1 LRPGDGA
8 VTIPFPRGLKMKA
21 TTLLEHQHRN
31 LRELCDAVE
40 MGSAAMR
47 VSLLPQLAG
56 DLAAHIAV
64 EEQVFYPV
72 ACAALH
78 DDDWLETFRARRLQ
92 AQQSLDRALH
102 ASPEG
107 EEFTRAIEEL
117 SGLMSKH
124 AAEEEHDLFPRLEK
138 ALDAQ
143 AMRALGESMRALY
156 EREVESGYSV
166 GC

>member
-1 LRPGDGA
+1 
-8 VTIPFPRGLKMKA
+8 MKA
-21 TTLLEHQHRN
+21 TTLLEHQHRG

-78 DDDWLETFRARRLQ
+78 DDDWLVTMRACRVQ
-92 AQQSLDRALH
+92 AERSLDRALL
-102 ASPEG
+102 ASPDG
-107 EEFTRAIEEL
+107 EEFARAIGEL
-117 SGLMSKH
+117 RGLVSKH
-124 AAEEEHDLFPRLEK
+124 VAEEEDVLFPRLEK

-143 AMRALGESMRALY
+143 AMRALGESIRTLY
-156 EREVESGYSV
+156 EREVESGYSSGSMRAAGV
-166 GC
+166 QA